1 MSTAP
6 SEPAVAASADE
17 DALASTTSKK
27 TAKGGKKK
35 GKKGKRAKA
44 VKLPKDMVTN
54 DRGEVVTTREYA
66 LEKTLEATSK
76 SLRQTQERMENLV
89 QTNEMLNETR
99 QQQEKDALEVIA
111 ALHQECEA
119 KDREIKELKEKM
131 MEQEVLS
138 KKAREAVVEES
149 DRKIAEF
156 NAILNE
162 KEAAYK
168 IMQQEFSVIKDFR
181 RKRQDLMRD
190 LEQQKHELSDTEKRH
205 KDIIT
210 RLERKF
216 FEEKIRLQ
224 KEANRKISELATK
237 AHKEAVLN
245 LKDTT
250 KEVYKENIRMAE
262 ALRYHV
268 QEGEELAKMNAELVE
283 ANRQL
288 TEEKDLHNVVVKEK
302 IMQTK
307 KQEQE
312 IKELKFKISSM
323 EHSLSHVVRE
333 FEHERDIIG
342 NLARRELD
350 EVRQVADRLRS
361 SLARKTLEM
370 KHIKRL
376 AQHILD
382 QRTELEQFFLDSLEM
397 VKSEIRKLREK
408 AAKESQVEYNQRM
421 RTVFKEKGVVPP
433 VQSFR
438 PPPAR
443 LRGEALAEA
452 LINGDG
458 EIKPIGANP
467 GAKLDIKDLSW
478 EDKERV
484 LRILF
489 AKMNGMSLAKAAEAA
504 ERSRA
509 QLNGYRGSLGS
520 NGFAR
525 GFDREV
531 DIDHT
536 DFDDAPPFA
545 PQAEQNSSAGA
556 LANSRTNGS
565 NLALSQ
571 SNRSGAG
578 GGGGDGGQIS
588 GTNDSGGQPLAA
600 GAKQPSMP
608 AIAVEDAQ
616 DELTQSASGAAEHPD
631 GATKLA
637 GLPSL
642 PMFALN
648 DVEGDLQSS
657 MNGRIKVATGMPE
670 IKIEPDQN

>member
-66 LEKTLEATSK
+66 LEKTSDDT
-76 SLRQTQERMENLV
+76 TQ
-89 QTNEMLNETR
+89 
-99 QQQEKDALEVIA
+99 LEVIA

-370 KHIKRL
+370 KHIK
-376 AQHILD
+376 HILD